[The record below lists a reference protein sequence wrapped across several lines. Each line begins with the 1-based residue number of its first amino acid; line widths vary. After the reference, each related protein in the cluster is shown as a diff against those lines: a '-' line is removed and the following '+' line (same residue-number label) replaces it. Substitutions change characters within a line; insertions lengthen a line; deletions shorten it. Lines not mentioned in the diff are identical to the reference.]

1 MNSFDLKS
9 YLSSKREQ
17 INEALDSIFANTSSK
32 IVKAMKYSLMAGGKR
47 IRPVLCVAAAETVGG
62 QFQDVIRA
70 ACALEMIHLFAN
82 P

>member
-1 MNSFDLKS
+1 MMNSFDLKS

-62 QFQDVIRA
+62 QSQDVIRA
-70 ACALEMIHLFAN
+70 
-82 P
+82 